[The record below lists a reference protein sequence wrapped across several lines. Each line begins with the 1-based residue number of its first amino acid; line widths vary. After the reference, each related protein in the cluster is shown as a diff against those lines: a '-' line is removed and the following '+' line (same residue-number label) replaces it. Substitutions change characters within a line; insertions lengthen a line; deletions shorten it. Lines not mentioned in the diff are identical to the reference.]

1 MKQLFV
7 IRNQNQHYLG
17 RHHEWVDGS
26 HRPAL
31 FRTPYRDVAVNELF
45 EVNVKDF
52 ALRGEIIACDTDDK
66 GYPVVEVLNPIPD
79 APPATDD
86 FPAAE
91 ETSATPATT
100 PAANADACS

>member
-1 MKQLFV
+1 M

-17 RHHEWVDGS
+17 RHHDWLDGS

-52 ALRGEIIACDTDDK
+52 ALRGEIIACEADDK
-66 GYPVVEVLNPIPD
+66 GYPAVEVLNPIPD
-79 APPATDD
+79 AAAGDGRTAGHRRAAGRGLLKLPA
-86 FPAAE
+86 PH
-91 ETSATPATT
+91 PI
-100 PAANADACS
+100 

>member
-17 RHHEWVDGS
+17 RHHDWLDGS

-52 ALRGEIIACDTDDK
+52 ALRGEILACEADDK
-66 GYPVVEVLNPIPD
+66 GYPAVEVLNPIPD
-79 APPATDD
+79 AVPVMDELPATDEP
-86 FPAAE
+86 PAAD
-91 ETSATPATT
+91 S
-100 PAANADACS
+100 

>member
-17 RHHEWVDGS
+17 RHHDWLDGS

-31 FRTPYRDVAVNELF
+31 FRTEHRDVAVNELF

-52 ALRGEIIACDTDDK
+52 ALRGEIIACEADDK
-66 GYPVVEVLNPIPD
+66 GYPAVEVLNPIPD
-79 APPATDD
+79 APPVMDELSATD
-86 FPAAE
+86 
-91 ETSATPATT
+91 ATPGEAIT
-100 PAANADACS
+100 PDADPDTGS

>member
-17 RHHEWVDGS
+17 RHHDWLDGS

-52 ALRGEIIACDTDDK
+52 ALRGEIIACEADDK
-66 GYPVVEVLNPIPD
+66 GYPAVEVLNPIPD
-79 APPATDD
+79 APPVMDELPATD
-86 FPAAE
+86 
-91 ETSATPATT
+91 ATPGEAIT
-100 PAANADACS
+100 PGADPDTGS